1 VVVPS
6 ATVYFHGPLAASPF
20 VLGPGT
26 VRERLAADGA
36 LVSLGTIL
44 TQAVPS
50 HQDEEVTSVL
60 LGQESVQAGVGARV
74 EGVEE
79 DEEDLRLGHGDQGVT
94 YITASINIF

>member
-6 ATVYFHGPLAASPF
+6 ATVYFHGTLAASPF